1 MNLRVHVDNVSG
13 VTAGIP
19 SRQRLR
25 RWVSVALTGECEQ
38 AVIAIRIVDEQESQL
53 LNGQWRGKQKPT
65 NVLSFPMALPEG
77 LGDGFLGDLVVCAP
91 VVMREAIEQ
100 EKPLEAHWA
109 HMIIHGVLHLL
120 GYDHEAD
127 EDAEQMESREI
138 FLLASLGFSDPYAVL
153 PVTS

>member
-1 MNLRVHVDNVSG
+1 MSLRVHVDNVSG
-13 VTAGIP
+13 VTVGIP

-91 VVMREAIEQ
+91 VVMREAVEQ

-153 PVTS
+153 PVNS

>member
-1 MNLRVHVDNVSG
+1 
-13 VTAGIP
+13 
-19 SRQRLR
+19 
-25 RWVSVALTGECEQ
+25 
-38 AVIAIRIVDEQESQL
+38 
-53 LNGQWRGKQKPT
+53 
-65 NVLSFPMALPEG
+65 MALPEG

-91 VVMREAIEQ
+91 VVMREAVEQ

-153 PVTS
+153 PVNS

>member
-1 MNLRVHVDNVSG
+1 MSLRVHVDNVSG
-13 VTAGIP
+13 VTVGIP

-91 VVMREAIEQ
+91 VVMREAVEQ

-138 FLLASLGFSDPYAVL
+138 FLLASLGFTDPYAVL
-153 PVTS
+153 PVYS